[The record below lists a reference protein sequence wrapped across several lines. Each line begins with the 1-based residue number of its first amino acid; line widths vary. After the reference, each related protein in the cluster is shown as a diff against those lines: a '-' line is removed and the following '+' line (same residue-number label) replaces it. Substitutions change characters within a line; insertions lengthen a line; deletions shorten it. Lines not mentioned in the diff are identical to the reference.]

1 MSGDDKDWWKIKQGK
16 VIGNAMMRVGEG
28 SKSHTTNMV
37 ERQDSN
43 IEPSNVKSVVL
54 TTMLKL
60 LSGSANAN
68 LPAY

>member
-1 MSGDDKDWWKIKQGK
+1 
-16 VIGNAMMRVGEG
+16 MMRVGEG